1 MSKIIKIAVS
11 AGHGLHTAGKRTPA
25 GEREWT
31 FNNIMATAF
40 INEMKKYK
48 NVQILLVSDPT
59 GQRDVPLKERTDLA
73 NEWGADIY
81 VSFHHNAYRGVWG
94 THTGTETFTY
104 NRDWYRSWKAN
115 NHNAEKALAKV
126 ANDGI
131 VKAYGL
137 YNRGIKQAN
146 FHETREVK
154 GDAILLEGGYM
165 DSSIDIKVMRDNAK
179 VRQAGVEVAK
189 NIAKHKG
196 LSTSGVNVSAPSNS
210 TSTSKKAVYRV
221 QVGAYSTLAAAAN
234 FANQVEKNTG
244 FETYLVESIVA
255 GKKIIRVQVG
265 AFANKTNANT
275 RLAALKKHY
284 KDAFI
289 TGDNQSSHAIP
300 NAEPENEPTQSP
312 LKPLSVIAKEVND
325 GKWGNNPQRQKSL
338 EAAGYNYQQVQAEVN
353 KLASGTP
360 SKPSAPAKQSVNVG
374 SKVTLSNSASKYA
387 TGENIPSSVKGKSY
401 TVQQKGTRNGKNQV
415 LLKEIMSW
423 VWETD
428 VGGSAGTPSAPS
440 PKPATKA
447 INVGT
452 KVKLKSSASKYATGQ
467 NIPSSVKNKTY
478 TVQQKRTRNGKA
490 EVLLKEIVSWVFQS
504 DVQ

>member
-25 GEREWT
+25 GEREWS
-31 FNNIMATAF
+31 FNNLQATAF
-40 INEMKKYK
+40 INELK
-48 NVQILLVSDPT
+48 NYNGVVTKLVSDPT
-59 GQRDVPLKERTDLA
+59 GQRDVPLKERTDIS
-73 NEWGADIY
+73 NDWGADLYIA
-81 VSFHHNAYRGVWG
+81 FHHNAYRGVWG
-94 THTGTETFTY
+94 SHTGTETFTY
-104 NRDWYRSWKAN
+104 NRAWYRAWKQN
-115 NHNAEKALAKV
+115 NHSAEKRLAKA

-137 YNRGIKQAN
+137 YNRGLKQAN
-146 FHETREVK
+146 FHEVREPK
-154 GDAILLEGGYM
+154 ADAILTEGGYM
-165 DSSIDIKVMRDNAK
+165 DSSIDVKVMRDDAK
-179 VRQAGVEVAK
+179 VRQSGVEVARK
-189 NIAKHKG
+189 VADLYG
-196 LSTSGVNVSAPSNS
+196 LKRNSSTSNNNTSNAG
-210 TSTSKKAVYRV
+210 TIYRV
-221 QVGAYSTLAAAAN
+221 QIGSYSTLAAAAN
-234 FANQVEKNTG
+234 FAKQVEQKTK
-244 FETYLVESIVA
+244 FDTYIVEANVN
-255 GKKIIRVQVG
+255 GKKRMRVQVG
-265 AFANKTNANT
+265 AFANKSNAEN
-275 RLAALKKHY
+275 RLKELKKNY

-289 TGDNQSSHAIP
+289 TSNNEHSQAVPD
-300 NAEPENEPTQSP
+300 AEPQNEPTQTP
-312 LKPLSVIAKEVND
+312 QKSVATVAQEVLD
-325 GKWGNNPQRQKSL
+325 GKWGNDPERKNKL
-338 EAAGYNYQQVQAEVN
+338 EAAGYNPTQVQNRVN
-353 KLASGTP
+353 QLAS

-374 SKVTLSNSASKYA
+374 SKVTLSSSASKYA

-440 PKPATKA
+440 PKPAAKA